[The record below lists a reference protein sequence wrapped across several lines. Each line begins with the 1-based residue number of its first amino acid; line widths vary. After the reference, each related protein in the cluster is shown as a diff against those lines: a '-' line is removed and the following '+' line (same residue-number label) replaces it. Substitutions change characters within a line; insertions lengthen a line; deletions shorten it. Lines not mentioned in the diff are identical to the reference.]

1 MWYTFSFFH
10 IVIYYYIRTLYMYD
24 VTLTNANHL
33 GGHLARYNF
42 CSFCIIPLPPL
53 SFFSIWEHKKTAA
66 ALSPQTYN
74 SHNYWQI
81 DWVTIAIF
89 LLQYI
94 LYIYF
99 CNSRSP
105 WRHKQSRFH
114 NRVFPL
120 CWDISTLT
128 QMRRLKKI
136 QIFSIELYYQ
146 CIQGNVPF

>member
-10 IVIYYYIRTLYMYD
+10 IVIYYIRTLYVWCYS
-24 VTLTNANHL
+24 NKCKSL
-33 GGHLARYNF
+33 GRSRKIQFLQFLHYSSSP
-42 CSFCIIPLPPL
+42 SFL
-53 SFFSIWEHKKTAA
+53 FSKWEHKKTAA

-136 QIFSIELYYQ
+136 QIFSIVLYYQ

>member
-1 MWYTFSFFH
+1 MQITWGVSQDTISAVFALFLF
-10 IVIYYYIRTLYMYD
+10 
-24 VTLTNANHL
+24 
-33 GGHLARYNF
+33 
-42 CSFCIIPLPPL
+42 PPL
-53 SFFSIWEHKKTAA
+53 SFFSKWEHKKTAA

-105 WRHKQSRFH
+105 WRHKQSFFFSRFH
-114 NRVFPL
+114 NGVFPW
-120 CWDISTLT
+120 CWDISNYINPNEET
-128 QMRRLKKI
+128 QKNTNLFYWIALLMSSRKC
-136 QIFSIELYYQ
+136 SILRHLL
-146 CIQGNVPF
+146 NVIISVSYT

>member
-10 IVIYYYIRTLYMYD
+10 IVIYYIRTLYMYD

-33 GGHLARYNF
+33 GGLARYNF

>member
-1 MWYTFSFFH
+1 
-10 IVIYYYIRTLYMYD
+10 MYD

-33 GGHLARYNF
+33 GGILQDTISAVF
-42 CSFCIIPLPPL
+42 ALFLFPPL
-53 SFFSIWEHKKTAA
+53 SFFSKWEHKKTAA

>member
-1 MWYTFSFFH
+1 
-10 IVIYYYIRTLYMYD
+10 MYD

-33 GGHLARYNF
+33 GGLARYNF

-53 SFFSIWEHKKTAA
+53 SFFSKWEHKKTAA

-94 LYIYF
+94 LYICTSVIADLREDINRAGSIIEYF
-99 CNSRSP
+99 LY
-105 WRHKQSRFH
+105 
-114 NRVFPL
+114 VE
-120 CWDISTLT
+120 TL
-128 QMRRLKKI
+128 
-136 QIFSIELYYQ
+136 
-146 CIQGNVPF
+146 VH